1 MIFISGVQQSDSV
14 IYTYIYFFQ
23 ILSPCRLLQNIEL
36 SSLYDTLGPCWLS
49 MLYIVVC
56 IFPLYFLFF
65 WILNHETAVLKKLV
79 EFLKTFFF
87 FFKGRNLPLA
97 HLVSLYHFFFFCRT
111 AWPNPCL
118 LQWNHRAL
126 TTGPPRKSL
135 SLLFVCVTV

>member
-65 WILNHETAVLKKLV
+65 WILNHEIAVLKKLV
-79 EFLKTFFF
+79 EF
-87 FFKGRNLPLA
+87 
-97 HLVSLYHFFFFCRT
+97 
-111 AWPNPCL
+111 
-118 LQWNHRAL
+118 
-126 TTGPPRKSL
+126 
-135 SLLFVCVTV
+135 